1 MEARQQLVEALEK
14 GFMNDAIVA
23 NERLQPRLLSNNANG
38 QVLPTLLQELATCH
52 SFTIS
57 VAFITS
63 SGLVMLKSVL
73 QDLALK
79 GVRGR
84 ILTSTYLGFNNP
96 KAFEELMK
104 IPNVDVRLTS
114 IPGFH
119 AKGYIFDQGSYETLI
134 VGSSN
139 LTDSA
144 LKTNYEWNVKLNS
157 LSQGDLIQRF
167 NEQFEHAWKDA
178 TPLSQQWIDMYRQTY
193 KPMPKRQ
200 VTPFPLLP
208 GQVAEAALAASFETE
223 PTAGYVTITPNKMQT
238 QALAQIQQV
247 RDSGEKRALVVSA
260 TGTGKTYLS
269 AFDVRQ
275 YAPKKMLF
283 IVHREQIL
291 EKAMSDYQKVLG
303 GDKADYGKFV
313 GSTQQTDARYLFATI
328 QTLSK
333 LENLARFDREAF
345 DYILI
350 DEVHKA
356 GAPSYLR
363 LLDYFEPAFLLGMT
377 ATPERTDQFNIFELF
392 DYNIAYEIRLQEAL
406 EEEMLCP
413 FHYFGVTDFERD
425 DYVIDENMSID
436 QLMLDER
443 VNHVIE
449 KVEYYGHAGDAVK
462 GLIFCSRKEEAKQL
476 SQKLNARGYR
486 TMPLTGED
494 STDVREAV
502 VEQLEAGELDYILT
516 VDVFNEGID
525 IPVVNQIVMLRQTQ
539 SSIIFIQQLGRGL
552 RKHDSKDYVVILDFI
567 GNYKNNYMIPM
578 ALAGD
583 NTYNKDNLRRN
594 TMDMAYIKG
603 VSSVHFEEIAKNR
616 IFEAINQKTL
626 ITIRELKAQ
635 FEQLSNRL
643 GHQPMLIEFIEHHS
657 VDPEVLLTK
666 RPNYHEFLMYVDKD
680 LAALPASQNTM
691 LTFLSQELMDGKRMH
706 ELLLLKALIAQPTVS
721 KTQYIELLQQHE
733 LTYDEETIT
742 SVERFLDLSFF
753 VSSNRT
759 KYADALM
766 LEVHEDMYTRTS
778 SFEVALKNDLFIRYV
793 EDIFACANEKSTRYA
808 YEQLK
813 VGEKYSRKDYCRL
826 MNWSSDMSATMYGY
840 KIDEPTNTCPLF
852 ITYHKDDSLSSETLY
867 EDELLNPST
876 LKWFTRP
883 NNRVNSK
890 QVERILHSPDLRI
903 DVFIKKEGGEGTDYF
918 YLGKAKPN
926 VESAEDIQLMHK
938 GVMKPY
944 VTLKFE
950 LEAPVPEAI
959 YRYLVG
965 V

>member
-1 MEARQQLVEALEK
+1 MEIQQQLTEALAK
-14 GFMNDAIVA
+14 GFMNEAIIA
-23 NERLQPRLLSNNANG
+23 NERLQPTLLSNNEQG
-38 QVLPTLLQELATCH
+38 QVLPTLLQELATCR

-73 QDLALK
+73 QDVAKK
-79 GVRGR
+79 GVHGR
-84 ILTSTYLGFNNP
+84 ILTSTYLGFNQP
-96 KAFEELMK
+96 KVFEELMK
-104 IPNVDVRLTS
+104 IPNVEVRLTT

-157 LSQGDLIQRF
+157 LSQGELIQRF
-167 NEQFEHAWKDA
+167 NEQFEYVWNRAEA
-178 TPLSQQWIDMYRQTY
+178 LSQEWISLYRQSY
-193 KPMPKRQ
+193 QPMPKRK

-208 GQVAEAALAASFETE
+208 GQAAETAVTPFETE
-223 PTAGYVTITPNKMQT
+223 TTADYVTITPNNMQQ
-238 QALAQIQQV
+238 QALAKIQEV
-247 RDSGEKRALVVSA
+247 RKSGEKRALVISA

-291 EKAMSDYQKVLG
+291 EKAMRDYQKVLG
-303 GDKADYGKFV
+303 GDEGDYGKFAGTV
-313 GSTQQTDARYLFATI
+313 QDINARYLFATV

-333 LENLARFDREAF
+333 PENMARFDRDAF

-356 GAPSYLR
+356 GAASYLR
-363 LLDYFEPAFLLGMT
+363 ILDYFEPTFLLGMT

-392 DYNIAYEIRLQEAL
+392 NHNVAYEIRLQEAL
-406 EEEMLCP
+406 AEEMLCP

-425 DYVIDENMSID
+425 DYVVNEEMSID

-443 VNHVIE
+443 IKHIIE
-449 KVEYYGHAGDAVK
+449 KVEYYGHAGEAVK

-476 SQKLNARGYR
+476 SQKLNAHGYR

-494 STDVREAV
+494 SITTREQV
-502 VEQLEAGELDYILT
+502 VERLEAGELDYILT

-525 IPVVNQIVMLRQTQ
+525 IPAVNQIVMLRQTQ

-552 RKHDSKDYVVILDFI
+552 RKHESKDYVVILDFI

-583 NTYNKDNLRRN
+583 HTYNKDNLRRN
-594 TMDMAYIKG
+594 TTEMTYIKG
-603 VSSVHFEEIAKNR
+603 VSSVHFEEIAKQR

-626 ITIRELKAQ
+626 IRLADMKKQ
-635 FEQLSNRL
+635 FEQLRNRL
-643 GHQPMLIEFIEHHS
+643 GHAPMLIDFIKQHAI
-657 VDPEVLLTK
+657 DPEVLLTK
-666 RPNYHEFLMYVDKD
+666 KDNYHEFLMYAEKNHRP
-680 LAALPASQNTM
+680 LSTSQNAM
-691 LTFLSQELMDGKRMH
+691 LTLLSQEFIDGKRMH
-706 ELLLLKALIAQPTVS
+706 ELLLLQALVQQPIISKAYY
-721 KTQYIELLQQHE
+721 KTYLQQQG
-733 LTYDEETIT
+733 LTTDEATIA
-742 SVERFLDLSFF
+742 SAERLLTLDFF
-753 VSSNRT
+753 VSTNRK

-766 LEVHEDMYTRTS
+766 LQVDEANYTRTAAFS
-778 SFEVALKNDLFIRYV
+778 EAIKNPLFMRYFN
-793 EDIFACANEKSTRYA
+793 DIMACANEKSTRY
-808 YEQLK
+808 QVSPLT

-826 MNWSSDMSATMYGY
+826 MNWRKDMSATIYGY
-840 KIDEPTNTCPLF
+840 KIDETTKTCPLF
-852 ITYHKDDSLSSETLY
+852 ITYHKDESLSSDTLY
-867 EDELLNPST
+867 EDEFLNPST

-883 NNRVNSK
+883 NNRINSK
-890 QVERILHSPDLRI
+890 QVTQILEDETLRI
-903 DVFIKKEGGEGTDYF
+903 DLFVKKEDGEGTDFF
-918 YLGKAKPN
+918 YLGTVTPN
-926 VESAEDIQLMHK
+926 TLSAQNIQLLHK

-944 VTLKFE
+944 VTLNFT
-950 LEAPVPEAI
+950 LTNPVQDAI
-959 YRYLVG
+959 YRYLIG
-965 V
+965 TI

>member
-1 MEARQQLVEALEK
+1 MEVRQQLTEALEK
-14 GFMNDAIVA
+14 GFMNESIIA
-23 NERLQPRLLSNNANG
+23 NERLQPKLLSNNDQG
-38 QVLPTLLQELATCH
+38 QVLPTLLQELTTCR

-73 QDLALK
+73 QDLAKK

-96 KAFEELMK
+96 KVFDELMK
-104 IPNVDVRLTS
+104 ISNVDVRLTT

-167 NEQFEHAWKDA
+167 NEQFEHVWNGA
-178 TPLSQQWIDMYRQTY
+178 TILSHEWIALYRQTY
-193 KPMPKRQ
+193 EPMPKRK

-208 GQVAEAALAASFETE
+208 GQAAEAAGAPFETE
-223 PTAGYVTITPNKMQT
+223 TTVDYVTVTPNKMQQ
-238 QALAQIQQV
+238 QALAKIQEV
-247 RDSGEKRALVVSA
+247 RESGEKRALVISA

-291 EKAMSDYQKVLG
+291 EKAMRDYQKVLG
-303 GDKADYGKFV
+303 GDEGDYCKFAGTV
-313 GSTQQTDARYLFATI
+313 QDINARYLFATV

-333 LENLARFDREAF
+333 PENMAHFDHAAF

-356 GAPSYLR
+356 GASSYLR
-363 LLDYFEPAFLLGMT
+363 ILDYFEPAFLLGMT

-392 DYNIAYEIRLQEAL
+392 NHKVAYEIRLQEAL
-406 EEEMLCP
+406 AEEMLCP

-425 DYVIDENMSID
+425 DYIVSEEMSID

-443 VNHVIE
+443 VEHIIE
-449 KVEYYGHAGDAVK
+449 KVEYYGHAGESVK

-494 STDVREAV
+494 SITTREQV
-502 VEQLEAGELDYILT
+502 VERLETGELDYILT

-539 SSIIFIQQLGRGL
+539 SSIVFIQQLGRGL
-552 RKHDSKDYVVILDFI
+552 RKHASKDYVVILDFI

-594 TMDMAYIKG
+594 TTEMTYIKG
-603 VSSVHFEEIAKNR
+603 VSSVHFEEIAKQR

-626 ITIRELKAQ
+626 IGLYDMKKQ
-635 FEQLSNRL
+635 FEQLRNRL
-643 GHQPMLIEFIEHHS
+643 GHTPMLIDFIEQHS
-657 VDPEVLLTK
+657 IDPEVLLTK
-666 RPNYHEFLMYVDKD
+666 KDNYHEFLMYVEKNMEP
-680 LAALPASQNTM
+680 LPAAQHAM
-691 LTFLSQELMDGKRMH
+691 LTLLSQEFIDGKRLH
-706 ELLLLKALIAQPTVS
+706 ELLLLEALTTKSVVEKTAYKAQ
-721 KTQYIELLQQHE
+721 LQQQG
-733 LTYDEETIT
+733 LTADEATIA
-742 SVERFLDLSFF
+742 SVERLLTLDFF
-753 VSSNRT
+753 VSTNRK
-759 KYADALM
+759 KYEDALM
-766 LEVHEDMYTRTS
+766 LQVNDTSYTRTAA
-778 SFEVALKNDLFIRYV
+778 FNEAVENPQFMRYFK
-793 EDIFACANEKSTRYA
+793 DIIACAVEKSTRYPSKR
-808 YEQLK
+808 LT

-826 MNWSSDMSATMYGY
+826 MNWRKDMSATIYGY
-840 KIDEPTNTCPLF
+840 KIDEPTKTCPLF
-852 ITYHKDDSLSSETLY
+852 ITYHKDESLSSDTLY
-867 EDELLNPST
+867 EDEFLNSST

-883 NNRVNSK
+883 NNRIDSK
-890 QVERILHSPDLRI
+890 QVTQILHDKTLRI
-903 DVFIKKEGGEGTDYF
+903 DLFIKKEDGEGTDFF
-918 YLGKAKPN
+918 YLGTANPN
-926 VESAEDIQLMHK
+926 VNSAENIQLLHK
-938 GVMKPY
+938 GTPKPY
-944 VTLKFE
+944 VTLNFF
-950 LEAPVPEAI
+950 LTNPVPEAI
-959 YRYLVG
+959 YRYLLG
-965 V
+965 TI